1 MLYWGCDG
9 TPFLLTMK
17 KITAVLFHPVT
28 ILNLTFV
35 GTLGLIQFVHTK
47 AHLNLETDVHGHVHR
62 ALKKNP
68 ELARSACYE
77 LN

>member
-1 MLYWGCDG
+1 
-9 TPFLLTMK
+9 MK
-17 KITAVLFHPVT
+17 KVLGVIFHPVT
-28 ILNLTFV
+28 MLNLTFV
-35 GTLGLIQFVHTK
+35 GTLGLIQVVHTK
-47 AHLNLETDVHGHVHR
+47 AHLTIETDVHGHVHR